1 MKKRSLLGICILAGT
16 ATFAQV
22 NVKDSMRIVK
32 LEGVEVVSTRASAK
46 TPVAF
51 TNISKKDIKKQN
63 IGKDIPFLISTTPS
77 ILTTSDAGA
86 GIGYSKIRIRGTDAT
101 RINVTTNGIPMND
114 AESHELYWVNTP
126 DLASSLEDIQV
137 QRGVGT
143 STNGAGAFGASI
155 NMRTQAIFPQKYA
168 EVSGSY
174 GSFNSHKETF
184 RLGTGL
190 INDKWAF
197 DARISNI
204 QSDGYRDRASSD
216 LKSYFLQGGYFGEK
230 TSVKLITFGGKEETY
245 HAWDGISKDMLKSN
259 RRYNPNGEIE
269 DSKGNVIGFYDNQ
282 IDHYVQKNYHLLINQ
297 YLSNTWNLNVGFHY
311 TDGDGYYE
319 EYKNKRSLKEYGL
332 QPFEH
337 NGETVKKSD
346 LIRKKF
352 TESRFGG
359 GIFSFN
365 HKGEKLQASL
375 GGGLNYYKNDH
386 FGKVLWVKNYIG
398 DIMPDNHY
406 YDNTGRKTDGN
417 IYAKASFEVTDGLS
431 LFADAQFRHLRY
443 RLSGLSDKWN
453 WTSNPEQLQSLSF
466 DEKFNFFNPKLGLSW
481 QINPYHSTYASFSV
495 AQKEPT
501 RSNYTDALFTQ
512 KPNAE
517 KLYDYELGYTFNNPC
532 FNASVNLYYMDY
544 KDQLVLNGKVNEI
557 GRAISENVD
566 KSYRMGIEISL
577 GAQLTKWLRWDI
589 NGTWSKN
596 RIKDYVAYFSDSN
609 YKQHT
614 LNWGDTPISFS
625 PSFMGNSII
634 SANYKGFNASFQT
647 QYSTRQYLDNLGL
660 KDNSLD
666 PFIVNHIHLSYDFK
680 LPYIKQA
687 TVGASVYNLFN
698 LKYETNGYSQTSI
711 DTEGQILSHDPRFYP
726 MAGTNVLAHIT
737 LSF

>member
-532 FNASVNLYYMDY
+532 FNAGVNLYYMDY

>member
-16 ATFAQV
+16 TTFAQV

>member
-481 QINPYHSTYASFSV
+481 QINSYHSTYASFSV

-532 FNASVNLYYMDY
+532 FNAGVNLYYMDY

-577 GAQLTKWLRWDI
+577 GAQFTKWLRWDI

>member
-1 MKKRSLLGICILAGT
+1 MKKRSLLGICLLAGT
-16 ATFAQV
+16 TTFAQV

-269 DSKGNVIGFYDNQ
+269 DSKGKVIGFYDNQ

-532 FNASVNLYYMDY
+532 FNAGVNLYYMDY

>member
-16 ATFAQV
+16 TTFAQV

-532 FNASVNLYYMDY
+532 FNAGVNLYYMDY

>member
-16 ATFAQV
+16 TTFAQV

-51 TNISKKDIKKQN
+51 TNISKKNIKKQN

-86 GIGYSKIRIRGTDAT
+86 GIGYSKTRIRGTDAT

>member
-481 QINPYHSTYASFSV
+481 QINSYHSTYASFSV

-532 FNASVNLYYMDY
+532 FNAGVNLYYMDY

>member
-16 ATFAQV
+16 TTFAQV

-174 GSFNSHKETF
+174 GSFNSHKKTF

-532 FNASVNLYYMDY
+532 FNAGVNLYYMDY

-625 PSFMGNSII
+625 PSFIGNSII

>member
-16 ATFAQV
+16 TTFAQV

-532 FNASVNLYYMDY
+532 FNAGVNLYYMDY

-666 PFIVNHIHLSYDFK
+666 PFIVNHIHLSYDFQ

>member
-16 ATFAQV
+16 TTFAQV

-481 QINPYHSTYASFSV
+481 QINSYHSTYASFSV

>member
-1 MKKRSLLGICILAGT
+1 MKKRSLLGICLLAGT
-16 ATFAQV
+16 TTFAQV

-32 LEGVEVVSTRASAK
+32 LKGVEVVSTRASAK

>member
-532 FNASVNLYYMDY
+532 FNAGVNLYYMDY

-711 DTEGQILSHDPRFYP
+711 DTEGQVLSHDPRFYP

>member
-16 ATFAQV
+16 TTFAQV

-32 LEGVEVVSTRASAK
+32 LEGIEVVSTRASAK

>member
-1 MKKRSLLGICILAGT
+1 MKKRSLLGICLLAGT
-16 ATFAQV
+16 TTFAQV

>member
-16 ATFAQV
+16 TTFAQV

-532 FNASVNLYYMDY
+532 FNAGVNLYYMDY

-577 GAQLTKWLRWDI
+577 GTQLTKWLRWDI

>member
-16 ATFAQV
+16 TTFAQV

-51 TNISKKDIKKQN
+51 TNISKKNIKKQN